1 MKWFHKI
8 QQTLQ
13 TYDYMYLKR
22 HLKLNT
28 KIFVLILKLH
38 ILFKWGKCVTNF
50 IWPNQFFQLKK
61 FLIANCT
68 ISDLSRGGEGLID
81 LIALVPV
88 NHGINSTPRL
98 SVEMSWKRLL
108 RSITDYKI

>member
-22 HLKLNT
+22 P
-28 KIFVLILKLH
+28 KIEYKNFCFNKLH